1 MMNDTPQ
8 LTRDAFKHFLP
19 IQTRWNDMDR
29 YGHVNNMVFY
39 GYFDTVVTDYI
50 MRVGGMNPDVD
61 TVGGLVI
68 ESKCHYHKP
77 IAFPSVVQ
85 AGLRIGKLGRSSV
98 RYEVGIFV
106 DDDTEIAADGY
117 FVHVYVDK
125 ATMRP
130 TPVPDAMRVALQ
142 ALCVNGNES

>member
-1 MMNDTPQ
+1 MTEPA
-8 LTRDAFKHFLP
+8 LPVRDDFRHFLP

-50 MRVGGMNPDVD
+50 MRVGGMDPERD

-68 ESKCHYHKP
+68 ESLCRYHRP
-77 IAFPSVVQ
+77 IAFPSIVQ
-85 AGLRIGKLGRSSV
+85 AGLRVGKLGRSSV

-106 DDDTEIAADGY
+106 DDDEDIVADGH

-125 ATMRP
+125 TTMRP
-130 TPVPDAMRVALQ
+130 TPVTDPIRAALLPLVTSPQ
-142 ALCVNGNES
+142 A

>member
-1 MMNDTPQ
+1 MTDTPQ
-8 LTRDAFKHFLP
+8 LKREAFKHFLP

-68 ESKCHYHKP
+68 ESKCNYHKP
-77 IAFPSVVQ
+77 IAFPSIVQ

-125 ATMRP
+125 TTMRP
-130 TPVPDAMRVALQ
+130 TPVPDAMRAALEV
-142 ALCVNGNES
+142 LCDDRGKS

>member
-1 MMNDTPQ
+1 
-8 LTRDAFKHFLP
+8 
-19 IQTRWNDMDR
+19 MDR

-77 IAFPSVVQ
+77 IAFPSIVQ

-125 ATMRP
+125 TTMRP
-130 TPVPDAMRVALQ
+130 TPIPDAMRAALEV
-142 ALCVNGNES
+142 LCEDPGKS